1 MAEVNKQSIKR
12 VLQGV
17 VASDKM
23 DKTVVVRVT
32 RFYKHPQYNKFIH
45 RSKKYHA
52 HDERTECRTGDVV
65 QIIESRPMSR
75 SKRWRVKTIV
85 ERSQL

>member
-1 MAEVNKQSIKR
+1 MAEAKKHSNKR

-32 RFYKHPQYNKFIH
+32 RYYKHSLYNKFIH
-45 RSKKYHA
+45 RSKKYHV
-52 HDERTECRTGDVV
+52 HDERNECRKGDVV
-65 QIIESRPMSR
+65 QIIESRPLSR
-75 SKRWRVKTIV
+75 NKRWRVKTIV